1 MPRTLEQNIRAVTD
15 YLLEI
20 ERAGTPYHWWRE
32 GDPALGAGPPA
43 HAVDR
48 DAPRPGDVKAV
59 FCAGLGNLALRF
71 VGKPVP
77 KLHPYNGG
85 TEAWLR
91 AYDGKWRPFRLE
103 DAEEGD
109 VAFRPFNYDGP
120 ADQGHWAYC
129 SGRGANAKVI
139 QSYAYNGATVKPGVT
154 SDVTLARSH
163 EGGYYVYLL
172 KARDWLAPVPSPV
185 RDKPAARENG
195 EKRAAAPAASP
206 PRPRETVATVVV
218 EAEKKEHK
226 KVFAKGRARDGAPKP
241 GEILTVAG
249 LREVFPLLGAEDAQR
264 YHPHLVEAL
273 REAEVNT
280 PWRMAH
286 FLGQVGH
293 ESGELRWWEE
303 FADGTAYEGRSDL
316 GNVVPGDGPRYKG
329 RCPIMLTGR
338 ANYRAA
344 GGALGVDL
352 EGNPGLAK
360 KPEVGFR
367 IAAWYWTG
375 RGLNDLADRRD
386 EGFKEIT
393 YRINGGYNGYTDRL
407 EKYNRAKAVLGVDRR
422 RSRRIKCNFVS
433 VGELDSRI
441 AHQAAAVLNKRGIC
455 ASVTVD
461 DGVKVL
467 GDVFADEPLG
477 ARQMIVVGRPALD
490 ALTAEARKFALYP
503 PDLSKTDFVSAAGK
517 SYEQTI
523 RRTAESLALYDGSGA
538 AGRRLLREL
547 DDALE
552 EPQGRDG
559 TEGPEHTTATNG
571 YREETGSES
580 AREPFLDRSEEIES
594 SYRDD
599 SNEDETPE
607 QREPSA
613 GDPESEAPEVAPG
626 RGGRGKRRGAVRN
639 LGPARNPVIWS
650 QLAALLTD
658 FAVLYGLMPQGI
670 DQAQT
675 QELIAVALAMVGSHA
690 GFGAAARQSV
700 RPLAKER
707 EES

>member
-20 ERAGTPYHWWRE
+20 EGAGTPYDWWRE

-77 KLHPYNGG
+77 KLHPYDGG
-85 TEAWLR
+85 TGAWLR
-91 AYDGKWRPFRLE
+91 AYEGKWRPFRLE

-129 SGRGANAKVI
+129 SGRGANARLI
-139 QSYAYNGATVKPGVT
+139 QSYAHNGATVKPGVT
-154 SDVTLARSH
+154 SEVTLARSH

-172 KARDWLAPVPSPV
+172 KARDWLAPTPSPV
-185 RDKPAARENG
+185 RDKPTARDNG
-195 EKRAAAPAASP
+195 EKRPAAPAPRPSP
-206 PRPRETVATVVV
+206 PKETVVTAVA

-226 KVFAKGRARDGAPKP
+226 KVSAKVLAGDGVPKS

-249 LREVFPLLGAEDAQR
+249 LREVFPLLGAEDARR
-264 YHPHLVEAL
+264 YHPRLVEAL

-280 PWRMAH
+280 PWRVAH

-303 FADGTAYEGRSDL
+303 FADGTAYEGRTDL

-352 EGNPGLAK
+352 EGNPGLAM
-360 KPEVGFR
+360 KPNVGFR

-375 RGLNDLADRRD
+375 RGLNELADRRD
-386 EGFKEIT
+386 DGFKEIT

-407 EKYNRAKAVLGVDRR
+407 EKYNRAKAVLGVDKR
-422 RSRRIKCNFVS
+422 RSRRIKCNFVA

-441 AHQAAAVLNKRGIC
+441 AHQAAAILNKRGIR
-455 ASVTVD
+455 ATVTVD
-461 DGVKVL
+461 DGVKLL

-477 ARQMIVVGRPALD
+477 TRQMIVVGRPALD

-517 SYEQTI
+517 SYERTI
-523 RRTAESLALYDGSGA
+523 HRTAESLALYDESGA

-547 DDALE
+547 EDTLE
-552 EPQGRDG
+552 ETQDRDG
-559 TEGPEHTTATNG
+559 AEPAEDPDRASAPDS
-571 YREETGSES
+571 YREHAAPRR
-580 AREPFLDRSEEIES
+580 ARDAPVDPYGDDPYEE
-594 SYRDD
+594 
-599 SNEDETPE
+599 ETPE
-607 QREPSA
+607 RREPSA
-613 GDPESEAPEVAPG
+613 GDPEGEAREEALG
-626 RGGRGKRRGAVRN
+626 RGGQSKRRSAVKN

-650 QLAALLTD
+650 QMAALLVD
-658 FAVLYGLMPQGI
+658 LVVVYGLLPGTLDRASVEQ
-670 DQAQT
+670 
-675 QELIAVALAMVGSHA
+675 LVAGALTMLGSHA

-707 EES
+707 EEG

>member
-1 MPRTLEQNIRAVTD
+1 MARTLEQNIRAVTD
-15 YLLEI
+15 YLLAI
-20 ERAGTPYHWWRE
+20 ERADTPYDWWRE

-48 DAPRPGDVKAV
+48 DAPRPEDVRAV

-77 KLHPYNGG
+77 KLHPYDGG
-85 TEAWLR
+85 TGSWLR
-91 AYDGKWRPFRLE
+91 AYDGKWRTFRLD
-103 DAEEGD
+103 DAEPGD
-109 VAFRPFNYDGP
+109 IAFRPFNYDGP

-129 SGRGANAKVI
+129 SGKGPNGRVI
-139 QSYAYNGATVKPGVT
+139 QSYAHNGATVQPGVT
-154 SDVTLARSH
+154 SEVTLARSH
-163 EGGYYVYLL
+163 DGGYYVYLL
-172 KARDWLAPVPSPV
+172 KARDWLAPQPSPV
-185 RDKPAARENG
+185 KDKPAARDNG
-195 EKRAAAPAASP
+195 EKRPAATAASSS
-206 PRPRETVATVVV
+206 RPKEAVVTAV
-218 EAEKKEHK
+218 AEKKQE
-226 KVFAKGRARDGAPKP
+226 KVSAKGHPKNGAREPRKT
-241 GEILTVAG
+241 LTVVG
-249 LREVFPLLGAEDAQR
+249 LREVFPLLGAGDAQR

-286 FLGQVGH
+286 FLSQVGH

-303 FADGTAYEGRSDL
+303 FADGTAYEGRADL

-344 GGALGVDL
+344 GSALGVDL
-352 EGNPGLAK
+352 EGNPGLAM

-375 RGLNDLADRRD
+375 RGLNDLADRKD
-386 EGFKEIT
+386 GGFKEIT

-407 EKYNRAKAVLGVDRR
+407 EKYNRAKAVLGVDKR
-422 RSRRIKCNFVS
+422 RSRKIKCNFVA
-433 VGELDSRI
+433 VGELDARI
-441 AHQAAAVLNKRGIC
+441 AHQAAAILNKRDIR
-455 ASVTVD
+455 ATVTVD

-467 GDVFADEPLG
+467 GDIFADEPLG
-477 ARQMIVVGRPALD
+477 TRQMIVVGRPALD

-503 PDLSKTDFVSAAGK
+503 PDLSRTDFVSAAGK

-523 RRTAESLALYDGSGA
+523 RRTSESLALYDDSGA
-538 AGRRLLREL
+538 AGKRLLREFE
-547 DDALE
+547 DVLE

-559 TEGPEHTTATNG
+559 GEPTGSPDLTTAPNG
-571 YREETGSES
+571 YQEHATPRYAEGSHIGAPEEPEDSYEDD
-580 AREPFLDRSEEIES
+580 PYEEV
-594 SYRDD
+594 
-599 SNEDETPE
+599 TP
-607 QREPSA
+607 QRREPSA
-613 GDPESEAPEVAPG
+613 GGDEGEEEARE
-626 RGGRGKRRGAVRN
+626 RGGRGERRSGVKN

-675 QELIAVALAMVGSHA
+675 QELVAVVLAMVGSHA

-700 RPLAKER
+700 RPLAKEH
-707 EES
+707 EEG

>member
-15 YLLEI
+15 YLLSI
-20 ERAGTPYHWWRE
+20 ERAGTPYRWWRE

-48 DAPRPGDVKAV
+48 EAPRPGDVKAT

-77 KLHPYNGG
+77 KLHPYDGG
-85 TEAWLR
+85 TGAWLR
-91 AYDGKWRPFRLE
+91 AFEGKWRPFRLE

-129 SGRGANAKVI
+129 SGRGANARLI
-139 QSYAYNGATVKPGVT
+139 QSYAYNGATVEPGVT
-154 SDVTLARSH
+154 SEVTLARSH
-163 EGGYYVYLL
+163 DGGYYVYLL
-172 KARDWLAPVPSPV
+172 KARDWLAPPPSPV

-195 EKRAAAPAASP
+195 EKRPAAPAPSP
-206 PRPRETVATVVV
+206 SQPKGTVVTAV
-218 EAEKKEHK
+218 VEKKEHK
-226 KVFAKGRARDGAPKP
+226 KVSAKGHPKNGAREPRKS
-241 GEILTVAG
+241 LTVAG

-264 YHPHLVEAL
+264 YHPHLVEAM

-280 PWRMAH
+280 PWRTAH
-286 FLGQVGH
+286 FLSQVGH

-303 FADGTAYEGRSDL
+303 FADGTAYEGRADL

-352 EGNPGLAK
+352 EGNPGLAM

-375 RGLNDLADRRD
+375 RGLNDLADKRD
-386 EGFKEIT
+386 GGFKEIT
-393 YRINGGYNGYTDRL
+393 YRINGGYNGYQDRL
-407 EKYNRAKAVLGVDRR
+407 EKFNRAKAVLGVDKR
-422 RSRRIKCNFVS
+422 RSRKIKCNFVA
-433 VGELDSRI
+433 VGEPDSRI
-441 AHQAAAVLNKRGIC
+441 AHQAAAILNKRDIR
-455 ASVTVD
+455 ATVTVD

-477 ARQMIVVGRPALD
+477 TRQMIVVGRPALD
-490 ALTAEARKFALYP
+490 ALTAETRKFVLYP
-503 PDLSKTDFVSAAGK
+503 PDLSRTDFVSAAGK

-523 RRTAESLALYDGSGA
+523 RRTSDSLALYDDSGA
-538 AGRRLLREL
+538 AGERLLREFE
-547 DDALE
+547 DALE

-559 TEGPEHTTATNG
+559 AEPAPDDHRGHATPR
-571 YREETGSES
+571 YAVES
-580 AREPFLDRSEEIES
+580 HVAAPDEPES
-594 SYRDD
+594 SYEDD
-599 SNEDETPE
+599 SYEQETP
-607 QREPSA
+607 RRSEPSA
-613 GDPESEAPEVAPG
+613 GGDEGEASEEAPG
-626 RGGRGKRRGAVRN
+626 RGGRGKRGSAVKN

-675 QELIAVALAMVGSHA
+675 QEIVAVVLAMVGSHA

-707 EES
+707 EEG